1 MRTAEG
7 ENGLSLAMHDN
18 LAFKRNQGTSA
29 RACAPLA
36 RLGAQPCLVPAPAS
50 AFAQGVPNVPAIN
63 GRDAALLQRGEGAL
77 AAETQQKQN
86 SAGCEGGQ
94 LGLYTESTVDRFFL
108 AGPLYSH
115 G

>member
-1 MRTAEG
+1 MGLRRMRTAEG
-7 ENGLSLAMHDN
+7 ANGLSLAMHDN

-63 GRDAALLQRGEGAL
+63 GRDAAELLREGRGPEPLKHNRNKTAQDVMKWSV
-77 AAETQQKQN
+77 TQ
-86 SAGCEGGQ
+86 
-94 LGLYTESTVDRFFL
+94 L
-108 AGPLYSH
+108 
-115 G
+115 

>member
-1 MRTAEG
+1 MRA
-7 ENGLSLAMHDN
+7 
-18 LAFKRNQGTSA
+18 TSA
-29 RACAPLA
+29 TRRAAV
-36 RLGAQPCLVPAPAS
+36 LGSSAS
-50 AFAQGVPNVPAIN
+50 FRFRPNVPAIN

-108 AGPLYSH
+108 DP
-115 G
+115 

>member
-1 MRTAEG
+1 MGLRRMRTAEG

-86 SAGCEGGQ
+86 SAGCETRSVRT
-94 LGLYTESTVDRFFL
+94 L
-108 AGPLYSH
+108 H
-115 G
+115 